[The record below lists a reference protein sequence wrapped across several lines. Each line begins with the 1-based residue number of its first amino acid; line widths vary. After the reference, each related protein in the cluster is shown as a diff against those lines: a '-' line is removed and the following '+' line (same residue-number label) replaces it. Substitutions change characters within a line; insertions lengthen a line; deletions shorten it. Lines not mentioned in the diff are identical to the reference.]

1 MQTQALSLAHRRA
14 FLRDPTRP
22 LSLARLG
29 RAKHLSEFAL
39 FACLHPGAL
48 SDLEAFAQTRAL
60 EKGQAVFFPEDPAG
74 GVYFLASGRVKVSR
88 LSDEGKEFIL
98 EFVEPGQSFGEDGIF
113 DGGRREASAETMERS
128 TLVFVPSDRLRSFL
142 AQNPAVLMKF
152 MGMLGSRQ
160 RMLEKR
166 LVDVAHKNAPRRL
179 AELFVELSRSYGVRD
194 ARGTL
199 LRIKLSQSALGSLL
213 GVSREIVNH
222 AVSDLRKRGV
232 IDVSDGRLIIR
243 DAEAL
248 SRASEGHDLDR

>member
-1 MQTQALSLAHRRA
+1 MQTQTQALSLLHRRA
-14 FLRDPTRP
+14 FLPSLPRP

-29 RAKHLSEFAL
+29 RPKHFSEFAL
-39 FACLHPGAL
+39 FAGLSSGAL
-48 SDLEAFAQTRAL
+48 SDLEAFAQTRLL

-74 GVYFLASGRVKVSR
+74 GVYFVASGRVKLSR

-98 EFVEPGQSFGEDGIF
+98 DFVEPGQSFGEDGIF
-113 DGGRREASAETMERS
+113 DGGPREASAVTMERS

-142 AQNPAVLMKF
+142 ARNPAALMKF
-152 MGMLGSRQ
+152 TEMLGSRQ
-160 RMLEKR
+160 RKLEKR
-166 LVDVAHKNAPRRL
+166 LVDAAHKNAPRRL
-179 AELFVELSRSYGVRD
+179 AELFLELAQSYGVRD

-222 AVSDLRKRGV
+222 AVSDLRRRGV
-232 IDVSDGRLIIR
+232 IDVFDGRVIIQ

-248 SRASEGHDLDR
+248 SRAAS